1 MVAQETQQVDQL
13 NERIPGPFKLKVISI
28 DECELL
34 EKNARYMKNETF
46 QNLVNNIK
54 RDGGLSSIPFCYLTE
69 EGKYRVLSG
78 NHRVQAAKVAG
89 FTELLVIYT
98 DKPMTRDEQIA
109 VQLAHN
115 SLVGEDD
122 PVILQELYNEIEDLT
137 LKYYSGLDDK
147 VLEQLEKV
155 QVMGLTEAQLDY
167 LSLSFVFLPEEAE
180 RLVEVLEKVKNE
192 LASDAILARNTE
204 YSRLLD
210 TVAKTQGAYN
220 IHNGATAIM
229 LILDVFERHQEDLK
243 AGWLDE
249 EGEVIHKNFVP
260 ISSVIGTDMIPAPT
274 AEIILRAVEKMMSAG
289 DITSKNKWQ
298 ALEYWAAEYLS
309 GE

>member
-1 MVAQETQQVDQL
+1 MVAEKAWQIDQI
-13 NERIPGPFKLKVISI
+13 NERMTGPYKLKIISI

-54 RDGGLSSIPFCYLTE
+54 RDGGLSSVPFCYLTE

-78 NHRVQAAKVAG
+78 NHRVQAAKAAG
-89 FTELLVIYT
+89 FTEILIMYT
-98 DKPMTRDEQIA
+98 DKPMTKDEQIA

-147 VLEQLEKV
+147 VLQQLEKV
-155 QVMGLTEAQLDY
+155 QVSGLTEAQLDY

-180 RLVEVLEKVKNE
+180 RLVEVFERVKNE
-192 LASDAILARNTE
+192 LASDAILARHAE

-210 TVAKTQGAYN
+210 AVAKTQGAYN
-220 IHNGATAIM
+220 IHNGATALM
-229 LILDVFERHQEDLK
+229 LILDVFERHQADLK

-249 EGEVIHKNFVP
+249 DGGVIHKSFVP
-260 ISSVIGTDMIPAPT
+260 ISSILGTDMIPAPV
-274 AEIILRAVEKMMSAG
+274 AVILHQAVEKMMSTG
-289 DITSKNKWQ
+289 EITNKNKWQ
-298 ALEYWAAEYLS
+298 VLEYLSADYLS